1 MKRFIQ
7 LITIL
12 ILVLFSA
19 IILFD
24 DIIVKRLI
32 INAAQKIT
40 NKKTELTDLNIYYLP
55 NIKLEL
61 LGLKLPNPVDDN
73 HLISSKKLNV
83 EIDLNEL
90 LQKKLVINEITST
103 DTVFFDRSSPIKT
116 LSKDNGR
123 TESLSSRLKRFDFFK
138 SLINQ
143 YTSQIQLANISTSI
157 SKKLSF
163 NEEMREIDNVLTQT
177 SAVFNQKKN
186 NGLKLANEI
195 SYNLS
200 QLNVQNTKSLLEL
213 DALRTKISETSKKT
227 SVLGEEISSFNG
239 IYLQSLAKID
249 DLNATINHRIDQAFS
264 FNIQDGNEAIS
275 TKNIARSSNLLK
287 SLFSRSDQNQT
298 KSRTNGRNHLSF

>member
-1 MKRFIQ
+1 
-7 LITIL
+7 
-12 ILVLFSA
+12 
-19 IILFD
+19 
-24 DIIVKRLI
+24 
-32 INAAQKIT
+32 
-40 NKKTELTDLNIYYLP
+40 
-55 NIKLEL
+55 
-61 LGLKLPNPVDDN
+61 
-73 HLISSKKLNV
+73 
-83 EIDLNEL
+83 
-90 LQKKLVINEITST
+90 
-103 DTVFFDRSSPIKT
+103 
-116 LSKDNGR
+116 
-123 TESLSSRLKRFDFFK
+123 
-138 SLINQ
+138 
-143 YTSQIQLANISTSI
+143 
-157 SKKLSF
+157 
-163 NEEMREIDNVLTQT
+163 MREIDNVTQT

-287 SLFSRSDQNQT
+287 KFIQSIRSKPKPKVERMVGTTYHFNTTTYPSFFIKNIELNDINSPDYLKGKSVAINSNFFNQT
-298 KSRTNGRNHLSF
+298 KIYLKQTDKKNYKKMILKVYGQPDNSHFVELKLEKLQLPSKTVFDTKELQVNFITNTSELYVTEIFLKILI